1 MLVCLTKELNS
12 EDTSQ
17 NSLQPENSLTL
28 GFKEIGTENLSLR
41 RLIGFVEMVFG
52 QNWFFALQIVSCK
65 YNHEYVKKQ
74 IGNNFWKT
82 K

>member
-1 MLVCLTKELNS
+1 M
-12 EDTSQ
+12 
-17 NSLQPENSLTL
+17 
-28 GFKEIGTENLSLR
+28 GTENLSLR

-65 YNHEYVKKQ
+65 YNHKYVKKQ